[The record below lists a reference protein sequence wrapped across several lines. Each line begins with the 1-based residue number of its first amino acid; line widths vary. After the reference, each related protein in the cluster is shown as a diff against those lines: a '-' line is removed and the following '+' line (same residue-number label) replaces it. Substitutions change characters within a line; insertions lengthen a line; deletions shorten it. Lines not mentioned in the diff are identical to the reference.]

1 MSSTRLHVS
10 VVYCLRVS
18 LKFELISEMSA
29 EILTVMI
36 TDLNAEMSTEIPTVM
51 LIVPNA
57 EMLAEPLTEF
67 IAEMIAELS

>member
-1 MSSTRLHVS
+1 
-10 VVYCLRVS
+10 
-18 LKFELISEMSA
+18 MSA

-51 LIVPNA
+51 LTVPNA

-67 IAEMIAELS
+67 IAELS